1 MTTNLITIP
10 AAEVVVGDTI
20 VAGAGTVLAPEDLV
34 VRRIESDR
42 TFVRFNG
49 VVDIHQRI
57 NVRVAR

>member
-1 MTTNLITIP
+1 MNTTLITIP

-34 VRRIESDR
+34 VRGIESDR
-42 TFVRFNG
+42 THVRING
-49 VVDIHQRI
+49 LVDIHRRT